1 MKAKANALMQKRTA
15 LLAQIA
21 VERVVLAHQ
30 GAALRPAAQLID
42 KARMG
47 FRFIQSH
54 PALLLLPLTLVT
66 LWRPRRLLGFAI
78 SGLGLWRMVRQGRH
92 RLRS

>member
-1 MKAKANALMQKRTA
+1 MKAKANALMQTRTA

-21 VERVVLAHQ
+21 VEREVLAHQ

-42 KARMG
+42 KVGMG

-54 PALLLLPLTLVT
+54 PALLLLPMTIVT
-66 LWRPRRLLGFAI
+66 LWRPRRLLGLAI
-78 SGLGLWRMVRQGRH
+78 SGLGLWRLVRQGRH